1 MTYSEIMAA
10 LLQAYEAHP
19 EMEVQQIIAQVAH
32 EMGASE
38 KCMEDINSS
47 LLLLDKMQEK
57 KSSLEAAHE
66 NGDTTKR
73 WILAETDKLTAGGN
87 DEDKAAIA
95 EGIAK
100 AVDRGVQHDRHHC
113 LNLYPSAPRTRQIRF
128 LS

>member
-1 MTYSEIMAA
+1 MTYSEFMAA
-10 LLQAYEAHP
+10 LQQAYEAHP
-19 EMEVQQIIAQVAH
+19 EMEVEQIIAQVVR

-38 KCMEDINSS
+38 RCMEDINSS
-47 LLLLDKMQEK
+47 LSLLDKMQEK
-57 KSSLEAAHE
+57 KSLLEAAHE
-66 NGDTTKR
+66 NGNTTKR
-73 WILAETDKLTAGGN
+73 WILSETDKLTAGRN

-100 AVDRGVQHDRHHC
+100 AVDRGVQHDRHHR

>member
-19 EMEVQQIIAQVAH
+19 EMEVEQIIAQVAR

-47 LLLLDKMQEK
+47 LSLFDKMQEK

-66 NGDTTKR
+66 NGNTTKR
-73 WILAETDKLTAGGN
+73 WILSETDKLTAGRN

-95 EGIAK
+95 EGIAN

-113 LNLYPSAPRTRQIRF
+113 LNLYPSASRTRQIRF